1 MGDAPAGTLGAVTSS
16 SGDPDSR
23 ARTHLA
29 NERTFLAWFRTGV
42 TLIALGVAAGQLL
55 IGESGFGLS
64 RVLALGVVAAGI
76 ALLLIGRARYV
87 ASRVMIDAGTFRPA
101 SSSVNFSVGLFVLAG
116 VVAGLFLV
124 FVER

>member
-1 MGDAPAGTLGAVTSS
+1 VAATLAAVSSS

-55 IGESGFGLS
+55 IGTGFGLS
-64 RVLALGVVAAGI
+64 RLLALGVVGTGI
-76 ALLLIGRARYV
+76 ALLIIGRARYK
-87 ASRVMIDAGTFRPA
+87 ASRERIDAGTFRPA
-101 SSSVNFSVGLFVLAG
+101 RSSVNFSVAVFVLAG
-116 VVAGLFLV
+116 LVAAIFVL

>member
-1 MGDAPAGTLGAVTSS
+1 MSSS

-55 IGESGFGLS
+55 IGTGFGLS
-64 RVLALGVVAAGI
+64 RLLALGVVGTGI
-76 ALLLIGRARYV
+76 ALLIIGRARYK
-87 ASRVMIDAGTFRPA
+87 ASRERIDAGTFRPA
-101 SSSVNFSVGLFVLAG
+101 RSSVNFSVAVFVLAG
-116 VVAGLFLV
+116 LVAAIFVL